1 MRSSNENSTAYKE
14 HCPILERPVRGYTL
28 EQLLDII
35 VENSSKCFRVP
46 RGVREHATYGSNI
59 ELPGQ
64 FGITSITRYHSN
76 DGVSP
81 DPEGVYTLYQN
92 YCFQHSHTD
101 PCLLVVENLPKSAGK
116 KGAPR
121 KGKGKGKGKAPKTRQ
136 PLMSLGT
143 ASLTTSTT
151 IDSAS
156 AGSSRAASTSAT
168 SVSSFSVGE
177 PSKSKAFATT
187 VETTAALMALSG
199 GGQSSDSIFGSWQ
212 ACR

>member
-121 KGKGKGKGKAPKTRQ
+121 KGKGKGKAPKTRQ